1 MSGIG
6 PHGDSDPL
14 IPVAG
19 GRTPRKAFPGAE
31 LVVVPG
37 MSHGFPEPVLVPL
50 CLKHIADFVVKAEG
64 RAN

>member
-1 MSGIG
+1 MVL
-6 PHGDSDPL
+6 HGDSDPL

-19 GRTPRKAFPGAE
+19 GKNTAQSIPGAE

-37 MSHGFPEPVLVPL
+37 IRHGFPEPVVPL
-50 CLKHIADFVVKAEG
+50 CLKHIGDFVVKAEG